1 MKSFDE
7 IANRVRVLLSASV
20 LAAMAAGCAT
30 SSMKSTPFYRG
41 SARVYTGRI
50 EDRVNLWPIG
60 YYREPALSVLWPLF
74 SLTDDHLA
82 IRPLYSQYRQGGK
95 DSDYNEFN
103 FLWPL
108 CRFDTKHHKHRV
120 FPFYWGDRH
129 VGLFPIAS
137 WRFGKS
143 ATLFPIVWWKKNEY
157 FNVFPLW
164 WSHGDNRMLFPFYYQ
179 DDDSLGIFPFYYRD
193 PRNFAS
199 LLWASGGDAA
209 DNWWAVPPLLSWG
222 GRDVKGSFNAYLLGL
237 CGYTAKANGDSS
249 QWLFPLF
256 YHDDNSLLTPFCG
269 YIDDDRF
276 YSPFWISWH
285 DKKWNTSG
293 WAVPPLLSWGSDG
306 LGGWSQNY
314 LLGLGGV
321 RRYKDGGSSDWL
333 MPFYYRDRDVFA
345 TPLFGWSY
353 RCSWV
358 APLYY
363 NDDKEFLS
371 LPYFRFKGHD
381 GPHGEESVTHFVPPL
396 LSWVMSTDTAGKE
409 IRILLGLAGA
419 DTTAAG
425 KVDCSWMFPLYYN
438 DENIFVS
445 LLFGHEDDAFTCV
458 TPLFGVTHQEHRKG
472 AWMWPLFGWT
482 NDDRMEAAEAQM
494 NASTLDPN
502 LQVEGHDGY
511 GYGWYTVKGVETL
524 AHDESWLLS
533 GLSTRDRTICW
544 DASSDGKVVLASDS
558 RSFGNFLAVKST
570 SGRVVEFDYK
580 SREKISDTE
589 NGELGV
595 FCNLLWHSKYEKVA
609 GGRSYTKKSILWRFW
624 HYENTD
630 GNVSVDSFPFFTY
643 DSKTN
648 GYSKTSLLWRLFRN
662 EYDPKTDRRS
672 IDFLFIPIWR

>member
-41 SARVYTGRI
+41 SERVYTGRI

-103 FLWPL
+103 FLWPF
-108 CRFDTKHHKHRV
+108 CQFDTKHHKHRV

-143 ATLFPIVWWKKNEY
+143 ARLFPIVWWEKDRC

-164 WSHGDNRMLFPFYYQ
+164 WSDDDSMMLFPLYYQ
-179 DDDSLGIFPFYYRD
+179 GEDSLGVFPLFYHD

-199 LLWASGGDAA
+199 LLLASGGDAA

-222 GRDVKGSFNAYLLGL
+222 GRDAKGSFNAYLLGL
-237 CGYTAKANGDSS
+237 CGYTTGANNSS

-256 YHDDNSLLTPFCG
+256 YHDDDTLLTPFCG

-276 YSPFWISWH
+276 YSPLWISWH
-285 DKKWNTSG
+285 NEAWNTGG
-293 WAVPPLLSWGSDG
+293 WAVPLLLSWGSDG
-306 LGGWSQNY
+306 FGGWSQNY

-321 RRYKDGGSSDWL
+321 RRYKNGGYSDWVAPL
-333 MPFYYRDRDVFA
+333 YYRSDDAFA
-345 TPLFGWSY
+345 TLLFGWSSK
-353 RCSWV
+353 CSWV

-363 NDDKEFLS
+363 NDDKGFLS

-381 GPHGEESVTHFVPPL
+381 GPHGEESVAHLVLPL
-396 LSWVMSTDTAGKE
+396 LSWVISTDTAGKQ
-409 IRILLGLAGA
+409 IRILLGLGGL
-419 DTTAAG
+419 DTAVNG
-425 KVDCSWMFPLYYN
+425 KVDCSWLFPLYYN
-438 DENIFVS
+438 DRGGFIS
-445 LLFGHEDDAFTCV
+445 LLFSHEKDAFTCV
-458 TPLFGVTHQEHRKG
+458 TPFFGVTHGRHRKG
-472 AWMWPLFGWT
+472 AWAWPFYGWVD
-482 NDDRMEAAEAQM
+482 DDRMQDAQTRL
-494 NASTLDPN
+494 NASSLDPE
-502 LQVEGHDGY
+502 LKIEEHGKTFH
-511 GYGWYTVKGVETL
+511 WYAVTGVENDVN
-524 AHDESWLLS
+524 DESWFLC
-533 GLSTRDRTICW
+533 GLGSRDRTIRW
-544 DASSDGKVVLASDS
+544 HASNDGKVVSARDS
-558 RSFGNFLAVKST
+558 RSFGNFLAVKGT
-570 SGRVVEFDYK
+570 DERVVGFDYK
-580 SREKISDTE
+580 TREKISDE
-589 NGELGV
+589 ESGELGV
-595 FCNLLWHSKYEKVA
+595 LCNLLWHSKYEKVA
-609 GGRSYTKKSILWRFW
+609 GGRSHSKKSILWRFW

-643 DSKTN
+643 DSKTD

-662 EYDPKTDRRS
+662 EYDPKSDRRS
-672 IDFLFIPIWR
+672 VDFLFIPVWR